1 MISEL
6 RLAQA
11 FDTMN
16 LPRGASPI
24 EVKERFISLKSRLAP
39 DSARFIAVSE
49 AYDLIN
55 EADIQREVQLNVAA
69 AGLRSRSEREL
80 DLELNQLQKRQRV
93 DDKLTHSSKQ
103 DMNILLTKPVD
114 SAFEKVTPAKPV
126 SVSGDFWEK
135 LRKAILISEKYLR
148 SIKLLLSIL
157 KEGKLSDELNETIRI
172 ALYSPD
178 SSSEDFWAFRS
189 SEERAVIA
197 DIIKEAEHSDD
208 LELAS
213 HRLALFS
220 DDNFVFSNTLKNLQ
234 SQLGKS
240 QGIFSHDLAC
250 TLRLLSSP
258 EITNSPA
265 KVTAALKV
273 STEAYRLIDRFAK
286 EDQMIILDLQKF
298 LNKKANDKI
307 FEGSYARFT

>member
-16 LPRGASPI
+16 LPRGASSI

-114 SAFEKVTPAKPV
+114 SAVEKVTKPV

-135 LRKAILISEKYLR
+135 LRKAILTSEKYLR

-197 DIIKEAEHSDD
+197 DIIKEAESSDD

-258 EITNSPA
+258 DITNSPA
-265 KVTAALKV
+265 KVSAALKV
-273 STEAYRLIDRFAK
+273 STEAYRSIDRFSK
-286 EDQMIILDLQKF
+286 EDQKIILDLQKF